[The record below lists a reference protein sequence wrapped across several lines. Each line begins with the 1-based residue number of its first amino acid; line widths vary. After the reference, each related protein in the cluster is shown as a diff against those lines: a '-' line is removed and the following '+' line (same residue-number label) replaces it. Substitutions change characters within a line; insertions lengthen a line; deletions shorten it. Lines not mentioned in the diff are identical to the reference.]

1 MYLVNGGTLHNLQR
15 ITGHKNLDTLMIY
28 VNLANQ
34 MTTVR
39 AEHEKVSPVKF
50 MSTKTEGKK
59 VVMRKLIRL

>member
-1 MYLVNGGTLHNLQR
+1 
-15 ITGHKNLDTLMIY
+15 MIY

-50 MSTKTEGKK
+50 MNEKADGKK
-59 VVMRKLIRL
+59 IVMRKLIRL